1 MKVLIT
7 VILALSSISAAAQTS
22 IKTSLIEQW
31 GYSQDRLL
39 LITKNGETIKVSPT
53 LCGLSEFNKTLS
65 SGVGL
70 NLDIPASRLRQNTTF
85 YIVQSEGQGVAK
97 MRCRVGSIDV

>member
-1 MKVLIT
+1 MKALIT
-7 VILALSSISAAAQTS
+7 VILALSSMSAAAQTS

-39 LITKNGETIKVSPT
+39 LITKTGETVKVSPK
-53 LCGLSEFNKTLS
+53 LCGLSLFNETLS

-85 YIVQSEGQGVAK
+85 YIVQSTDKGVAK
-97 MRCRVGSIDV
+97 MKCQVGSIDV